1 MSLRPSLR
9 ATALA
14 LTTLALAA
22 AAHTLSAPTAS
33 AGAAAPAAK
42 PAAAPAAKPA
52 AAATTSLPAPP
63 GLAKGDATKGAA
75 KYKVLCVACHKVDG
89 TGGFKTTGNPTPNW
103 TLKKTWDATRTEGFM
118 RGCIVNGNIKS
129 GMVAWGKT
137 GQLKPQEV
145 EDMIA
150 YIMTHKAKAK

>member
-1 MSLRPSLR
+1 MSLRLSFR

-14 LTTLALAA
+14 LSAVALGAA
-22 AAHTLSAPTAS
+22 AYSAFAPAAS
-33 AGAAAPAAK
+33 AQAAKAAAPAAK
-42 PAAAPAAKPA
+42 PAATAAAPAAGG
-52 AAATTSLPAPP
+52 SIPAPA
-63 GLAKGDATKGAA
+63 GVTKGDPAKGAA
-75 KYKVLCVACHKVDG
+75 KYKVLCVACHKADG
-89 TGGFKTTGNPTPNW
+89 SGGFKSTGNPTPNW
-103 TLKKTWDATRTEGFM
+103 LLKKTWAPTHTEGFL
-118 RGCIVNGNIKS
+118 RNCIQNGNMKS